1 MALRFIKRMYYQ
13 GKVVAYLKKNGSV
26 LRYKLAS
33 IEERYLTSLYR
44 VKPYYPLANA
54 DELNKEIDSLE
65 EKIDETVGKILYANP
80 KAKITNAIIDEAFA
94 QTPKIEEEEETERAL
109 LYDFNI
115 YINEM
120 KARKA
125 EEDRERGIERN
136 LHPSCKDYISTMNAL
151 ADYEYD
157 FQFILYTS
165 DITPEFIDDFVDYL
179 AEDREDK
186 TSSGY
191 KYKTQGGLKN
201 STINKRLDCL
211 ASLTRNYYKNHE
223 LTEMILQHKQYNEQG
238 EVIRLNKDELME
250 FASMEFNSE
259 TENRIKDFF
268 VFLCLTGLRFSD
280 FIKINKLN
288 FRPNKECCSLLLFT
302 QKTQKRAEIP
312 LTPRAYEIARKYKFS
327 FSYYT
332 NQAFNRMLKEL
343 LDKYDLFGDEL
354 TKIDLVKKGIRR
366 RVIKRR
372 DVISAH
378 TGRRTFISILVEEG
392 VNISRI
398 MAMTGHKKETTL
410 KIYVDRFS
418 PNLKES
424 ILPLNF

>member
-1 MALRFIKRMYYQ
+1 MALKFVKRMYYQ
-13 GKVVAYLKKNGSV
+13 GKIVAYFKKNSSV
-26 LRYKLAS
+26 LRYKLLS
-33 IEERYLTSLYR
+33 IEERYLTSLNR
-44 VKPYYPLANA
+44 VKPLYPLANA
-54 DELNKEIDSLE
+54 DKLNKEIDDLE
-65 EKIDETVGKILYANP
+65 EKIDKAVEKILYDNP
-80 KAKITNAIIDEAFA
+80 KAKITNAVIDEALA
-94 QTPKIEEEEETERAL
+94 QTTKVDDKAEVERAL

-115 YINEM
+115 YINEL
-120 KARKA
+120 KARKTD
-125 EEDRERGIERN
+125 EDRENGIERT
-136 LHPSCKDYISTMNAL
+136 LHPSCKDYISTKNAL
-151 ADYEYD
+151 EDYEND
-157 FQFILYTS
+157 FQLILYTS
-165 DITPEFIDDFVDYL
+165 DVTPEFVDDFIDYL
-179 AEDREDK
+179 AEERDQS
-186 TSSGY
+186 TSTNY
-191 KYKTQGGLKN
+191 KYKTKGGLKN

-238 EVIRLNKDELME
+238 EVIRLNKEELIE
-250 FASMEFNSE
+250 FASMEFE
-259 TENRIKDFF
+259 TEAENRIKEFF

-280 FIKINKLN
+280 FVRINKLN

-327 FSYYT
+327 FNYYT
-332 NQAFNRMLKEL
+332 NQAFNRMLKEIL
-343 LDKYDLFGDEL
+343 EKYDLFSDEL
-354 TKIDLVKKGIRR
+354 IQIDLVKKAIRR
-366 RVIKRR
+366 RIVKRR

-392 VNISRI
+392 INISRI

-418 PNLKES
+418 PKLKES

>member
-1 MALRFIKRMYYQ
+1 MALKFVKRMYYQ
-13 GKVVAYLKKNGSV
+13 GKVVAYFKKNSSV
-26 LRYKLAS
+26 LRYKLLS
-33 IEERYLTSLYR
+33 IEERYLTSLNR
-44 VKPYYPLANA
+44 VKPLYPLANA
-54 DELNKEIDSLE
+54 DKLNKEIDDLE
-65 EKIDETVGKILYANP
+65 EKIDKAVEKILYDNP
-80 KAKITNAIIDEAFA
+80 KAKITNTVIDEALA
-94 QTPKIEEEEETERAL
+94 QTPNVDDVAEVESVL

-120 KARKA
+120 KERKA
-125 EEDRERGIERN
+125 EEDRERGIERS
-136 LHPSCKDYISTMNAL
+136 LHPSCKDFISTMNAL
-151 ADYEYD
+151 ADYEND
-157 FQFILYTS
+157 NQSILYTS
-165 DITPEFIDDFVDYL
+165 DITPEFVDEFVDYL
-179 AEDREDK
+179 AEEREQ
-186 TSSGY
+186 SSSTEY
-191 KYKTQGGLKN
+191 KYKTKGGLKN

-223 LTEMILQHKQYNEQG
+223 LAEMILQHKQYNEQG
-238 EVIRLNKDELME
+238 EVIRLNKEELME
-250 FASMEFNSE
+250 FASMEFE
-259 TENRIKDFF
+259 TEAENRIKEFF

-280 FIKINKLN
+280 FIRINKLN

-327 FSYYT
+327 FNYYT
-332 NQAFNRMLKEL
+332 NQAFNRMLKEIL
-343 LDKYDLFGDEL
+343 EKYDLFSDEL
-354 TKIDLVKKGIRR
+354 IQIDLVKKAIRR
-366 RVIKRR
+366 RIVKRR

-392 VNISRI
+392 INISRI

-418 PNLKES
+418 PKLKES